1 MNLLFLLLFLA
12 QAKKAEPPPPP
23 NIEPPLPVL
32 AWIYPAGAARG
43 TTVEILATGT
53 SIVPDTVLV
62 TGLGVTGKVADGKD
76 PNKVKLSV
84 TVAPDAPVG
93 EREFR
98 LLNAGGVSNSF
109 RFLVGDIPE
118 IAEVEPNNDKTNP
131 QKIVSLPVVING
143 QITDSDRDYFKFP
156 AKAGETLVLEVK
168 ARALLPYIAD
178 AVPGWFDPQLTIFD
192 STSAQIAF
200 ADDFRTRPDPVLFFR
215 APADGEYTVELR
227 DVIYR
232 GRGDFI
238 YRLTIGAIPYITDIF
253 PLGGQRGKE
262 VTVELSGVNLKTK
275 RTTVTVPQDAPRK
288 ITVEGFPFAAGD
300 YPGLRAAD
308 IADPQRIAV
317 PTSIDGRIRTPG
329 ASHWFSFAVQK
340 GDRLVFDVQARR
352 LGSPM
357 DTVLT
362 LYDAKK
368 NQLAENDDWTDPLEP
383 IPHNADSRIVYTF
396 NNAGDYLLRL
406 RDIQG
411 KGSDEYA
418 YRLTAAPLRPDFTL
432 RISPDNPRMGQGDT
446 AAITVSAIRHDE
458 FNGEIKL
465 GVERLP
471 KGFIA
476 SEAFI
481 PAGQNEGRLTITAPL
496 DFQPGI
502 VAPVVTGIA
511 TVGKDAVI
519 RRAESAEPM
528 MQAFAYTH
536 IMPTSQ
542 LFLAVVPGTA
552 YTLASDVPE
561 GKVIELK
568 PGTDTPIHIRIARK
582 ENAKF
587 GVTVTAVRLANGQL
601 STKSVFVPPE
611 KDETEIVLAASK
623 DAKPQRQD
631 MIVSGMMRAN
641 NQSIVRF
648 TRAIP
653 VVIVASEP
661 SAAGNVK

>member
-1 MNLLFLLLFLA
+1 MNPLFLLLFLA
-12 QAKKAEPPPPP
+12 QAKKPAAPPP

-43 TTVEILATGT
+43 TTVEIMATGT

-62 TGLGVTGKVADGKD
+62 TGLGVTGKVVDGKD

-98 LLNAGGVSNSF
+98 LLNAGGVSNRF
-109 RFLVGDIPE
+109 RFLVGDLPE
-118 IAEVEPNNDKTNP
+118 INEAEPNNDRNAP
-131 QKIVSLPVVING
+131 QKIPSLPVVING

-156 AKAGETLVLEVK
+156 AKAGETVVLDVK

-192 STSAQIAF
+192 ASGTQIAF

-215 APADGEYTVELR
+215 PPADGEYTVELR

-238 YRLTIGAIPYITDIF
+238 YRLTIGNLPYVTDIF
-253 PLGGQRGKE
+253 PLGGQRGTD
-262 VTVELSGVNLKTK
+262 VAVELRGVNLKTT
-275 RTTVTVPQDAPRK
+275 RSTVSVPADAPRK

-300 YPGLRAAD
+300 YPSLRAAE
-308 IADPQRIAV
+308 ISDPQRITL
-317 PTSIDGRIRTPG
+317 PTSVDGRIRTPG

-357 DTVLT
+357 DSILT

-383 IPHNADSRIVYTF
+383 IPHNADSRIIYTF
-396 NNAGDYLLRL
+396 NNAGDYLVRL

-411 KGSDEYA
+411 KGGDEYA
-418 YRLTAAPLRPDFTL
+418 YRLTIAPPRPDFTL

-446 AAITVSAIRHDE
+446 AAITVSAIRQDE
-458 FNGEIKL
+458 FSGEIKL

-476 SEAFI
+476 SEALI
-481 PAGQNEGRLTITAPL
+481 PAGQNEGRLTITAPA
-496 DFQPGI
+496 DFKPGI

-511 TVGKDAVI
+511 TIGKDSVL
-519 RRAESAEPM
+519 RRAQSAEPM

-536 IMPTSQ
+536 ILPTSQ

-552 YTLASDVPE
+552 YTMASDVPE
-561 GKVIELK
+561 GKVIEVK
-568 PGTDTPIHIRIARK
+568 PGTETPIHIKISRK

-611 KDETEIVLAASK
+611 KDEADIVLTASK

-631 MIVSGMMRAN
+631 MIVSGLMRAN

-653 VVIVASEP
+653 VLIVAP
-661 SAAGNVK
+661 